1 MRGRGQGDIAE
12 RRYWVSSS
20 WTLDISY
27 GVHLGYQYHQITG
40 IVPCDTVCPSSVIHQ
55 GAL

>member
-12 RRYWVSSS
+12 RRYWFSSS
-20 WTLDISY
+20 WTPGTSC
-27 GVHLGYQYHQITG
+27 GVHLGYQYHQITV
-40 IVPCDTVCPSSVIHQ
+40 IVARDTVCPSGVIHQ

>member
-12 RRYWVSSS
+12 SRYWVSSS
-20 WTLDISY
+20 WTLGISY